1 MTVHWSDKVRRF
13 WIRDGDDVL
22 WFDTEAEAEAEIRQ
36 QPVKQEI
43 KLIVDYFRKIGKEQ
57 VARFIENGDY
67 KNEN

>member
-1 MTVHWSDKVRRF
+1 MTVHWSDKEQRF
-13 WIRDGDDVL
+13 WIRDGDDIL
-22 WFDTEAEAEAEIRQ
+22 WFDTEAEAEAEIRE

>member
-1 MTVHWSDKVRRF
+1 MTVYWSDKIRRF